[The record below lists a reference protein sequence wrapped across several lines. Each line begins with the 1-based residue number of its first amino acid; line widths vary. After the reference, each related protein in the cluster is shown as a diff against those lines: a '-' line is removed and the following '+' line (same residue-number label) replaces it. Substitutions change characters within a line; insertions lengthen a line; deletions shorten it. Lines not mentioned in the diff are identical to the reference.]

1 MMITDNRRLKWF
13 FYPGWVVLSAISIPI
28 AWVIYW
34 ALISLIKKVVG
45 DTIQVGGQPH
55 ITEDFLLLYILAPA
69 IGLVTG
75 IFQYLLLRRHLPR
88 MGWWIA
94 ATALGW
100 SLAFIGGDLLYRT
113 LYTTL
118 DVDSIWFE
126 TLMTALA
133 GGSMG
138 LAQWLVL
145 HQRVRHA
152 AWWILANVLGW
163 GILGWGAAALS
174 NQMAIPAVGIML
186 TPGIATSVALWLL
199 LDRLPHQDDG
209 RNAPLNPV

>member
-1 MMITDNRRLKWF
+1 
-13 FYPGWVVLSAISIPI
+13 VLSAISIPI

-69 IGLVTG
+69 IGLATG
-75 IFQYLLLRRHLPR
+75 IFQYLLLRRYLPR
-88 MGWWIA
+88 MGWWIT
-94 ATALGW
+94 ATTLGW

-118 DVDSIWFE
+118 DVDSIWFGA
-126 TLMTALA
+126 LMIVLV
-133 GGSMG
+133 GGSLG
-138 LAQWLVL
+138 PAQWLVL
-145 HQRVRHA
+145 RRCVHHA
-152 AWWILANVLGW
+152 AWWILVNVLVW
-163 GILGWGAAALS
+163 GIVGLVIGGTVSSLLDLLAFAL
-174 NQMAIPAVGIML
+174 I
-186 TPGIATSVALWLL
+186 PGIATSVVLWLL
-199 LDRLPHQDDG
+199 LDRLPHQDNG

>member
-1 MMITDNRRLKWF
+1 MMITDNRKPEWF
-13 FYPGWVVLSAISIPI
+13 FYPGWVVLSAICFPI
-28 AWVIYW
+28 AFAIYW
-34 ALISLIKKVVG
+34 VLIFQIEKVVG
-45 DTIQVGGQPH
+45 DVILVGGQRH
-55 ITEDFLLLYILAPA
+55 ITEDFLVPYILWPA
-69 IGLVTG
+69 AGLVTG
-75 IFQYLLLRRHLPR
+75 LLQYLLLRRYLQR
-88 MGWWIA
+88 IGWWIA
-94 ATALGW
+94 ATTLG
-100 SLAFIGGDLLYRT
+100 LLLGLIGGRLLSHT
-113 LYTTL
+113 LYAL

-126 TLMTALA
+126 TLMAALA

-152 AWWILANVLGW
+152 AWWILANVMGW

-199 LDRLPHQDDG
+199 LDRLLHKDNG
-209 RNAPLNPV
+209 